1 MFNLLP
7 DNLKSNIRAE
17 YKLHKFILILTFV
30 IFIQVSFLIFLF
42 PSWLISLYREKEV
55 TAQIEEINQ
64 SPVAINA
71 NSISS
76 IIKST
81 NTKLKV
87 INTTLEY
94 PRLVPFIETIIAKK
108 SENIHLVGIMF
119 VNNGKSTGTFSLEGL
134 SSTREALVSFVK
146 NLESSG
152 VFKKVDLPVSNLA
165 KDKDIKFSMSLTV
178 AP

>member
-7 DNLKSNIRAE
+7 DNLKSEIRAE
-17 YKLHKFILILTFV
+17 YKLHKFILILTFI
-30 IFIQVSFLIFLF
+30 IFIQVSFLVFLF
-42 PSWLISLYREKEV
+42 PSWLISLYRENEV
-55 TAQIEEINQ
+55 SAQIEEINK

-81 NTKLKV
+81 NTKLKI
-87 INTTLEY
+87 INTALEY
-94 PRLVPFIETIIAKK
+94 PRLIPYVDTIISKK
-108 SENIHLVGIMF
+108 TDNIHLIGIMF
-119 VNNGKSTGTFSLEGL
+119 STTAKDTATISIEGL

-146 NLESSG
+146 NLESAG
-152 VFKKVDLPVSNLA
+152 KFKKVDLPVSNLA
-165 KDKDIKFSMSLTV
+165 KDKDIKFSMTLTV